1 MNEIDWEEIAPSLMV
16 YAVGITGLLLSLLN
30 IKALD
35 TVNDNQS
42 LASFDSQPSPSY
54 SSESESDTESSM
66 ERLELIRRRN
76 SQVNAKNEF
85 RFFKDLNVFFRL
97 DNRYICYLVGLV
109 TMVLTLVCY
118 LYARVIF
125 ALAFIVGFAEFFAGF
140 WFVRVMFIKT
150 TLSLDLSSDDRP
162 VRWKNWNTF
171 IKFVFS
177 CLMFE
182 FSGSIIAVYSIVLFH
197 GWIEGKENTPHENR
211 NLLLFLLAFYYCGKN
226 LLHVF
231 NNMWEGFNMNKQIL
245 KLLSKQYNRTKV
257 LAFYSQGYYFNVM
270 SRIYKQG
277 ILVSELLVVLTVCGF
292 QMASGLQFF
301 FSYFYAVLLSFVIVF
316 YLVVNGGFNFRD
328 SKESIAMITVLKLG
342 FTYFFVIAFLFLF
355 YRHFIARGVR
365 VQEGGSRE
373 FSATFSYA
381 YLLMTVM
388 FLLQKISQYV
398 FESNEFGKMKRL
410 STPRLEYFLN
420 FQMILKLSTIL
431 IIAYATYLLLGFIG
445 ILFMIL
451 YLTIQKVFYRLKKF
465 MIVFDIYI
473 RIVLWVCQVVPIHH
487 FTFNKLLE
495 LIDKGYIQNFY
506 MLLFTIPLFAGI
518 NDARSSIKQTGN
530 YSFETHLFTAFLAV
544 LGSICALAVYTRLI
558 HQKYMDTIERRSL
571 KSLFQKNYL
580 MLIIAHKQYFL
591 LAIIAATLLFIYFSW
606 IYFSFSM
613 VLSLMI
619 GLALHAVQ
627 LIYTNKI
634 RVKKFFNVRLA
645 SLQDESFI
653 MKINHELAQSPT
665 YLKSVCELSFASI
678 IVEVNK
684 IILLTYFFLHNI
696 A

>member
-1 MNEIDWEEIAPSLMV
+1 MIEIDWEKMAPPLMV
-16 YAVGITGLLLSLLN
+16 YSVGLTGLLLSLRN
-30 IKALD
+30 IKTLD
-35 TVNDNQS
+35 SVNDNQS
-42 LASFDSQPSPSY
+42 IASFDSHQSPSY
-54 SSESESDTESSM
+54 SSDSESDPESSM
-66 ERLELIRRRN
+66 ERLEFIRRRT

-97 DNRYICYLVGLV
+97 DNRYICYLVGLI
-109 TMVLTLVCY
+109 TVLVVVLCY
-118 LYARVIF
+118 FYAQISF
-125 ALAFIVGFAEFFAGF
+125 ALAFIVGFVEFFSGF

-150 TLSLDLSSDDRP
+150 TLSLDLSSDDRA
-162 VRWKNWNTF
+162 VRWKNWNAF

-182 FSGSIIAVYSIVLFH
+182 FSGSIISVYSIVLFNEWYH
-197 GWIEGKENTPHENR
+197 GDAASSHENR
-211 NLLLFLLAFYYCGKN
+211 NFLLFLLAFYYCGKN

-245 KLLSKQYNRTKV
+245 KLLSKQYNRTKM

-292 QMASGLQFF
+292 KMAPGLQFF
-301 FSYFYAVLLSFVIVF
+301 FSYFYAVLLAFVIVF
-316 YLVVNGGFNFRD
+316 YLVVNNGFNFRD

-342 FTYFFVIAFLFLF
+342 FTYFFVITFLFLF
-355 YRHFIARGVR
+355 YRHFISKGVR
-365 VQEGGSRE
+365 VKEGGTRE

-381 YLLMTVM
+381 YLLMAVM

-398 FESNEFGKMKRL
+398 FERNEFVKLKRL
-410 STPRLEYFLN
+410 DALRLEYFLN

-451 YLTIQKVFYRLKKF
+451 YLTIQKVLYRLKKF

-518 NDARSSIKQTGN
+518 NDARNLSKPSDS
-530 YSFETHLFTAFLAV
+530 YSFEAHLFIAFLTV
-544 LGSICALAVYTRLI
+544 IGSMCALAVYTRLI

-580 MLIIAHKQYFL
+580 MLIIAHKLYFL
-591 LAIIAATLLFIYFSW
+591 LAISAATLLFIYFSL
-606 IYFSFSM
+606 IYFSFSL

-634 RVKKFFNVRLA
+634 RVKKYFNVRLA
-645 SLQDESFI
+645 HLQDESFI
-653 MKINHELAQSPT
+653 MKINHELDQSPT
-665 YLKSVCELSFASI
+665 YIKSVCELSFASI
-678 IVEVNK
+678 IVEAN
-684 IILLTYFFLHNI
+684 
-696 A
+696 